1 MSFWRTDIL
10 DPETNKIGA
19 YKELGLLEDHLL
31 RPDHYCNDCT
41 RKHLLK
47 IEAYADECVSLSG
60 GIECQSLQ
68 QAAREWRSR
77 LMQGEAKA
85 SVARSVRAMRK
96 EIGRQIPVIPR
107 AGLPEWREYRSS
119 PWVKYGLPAL
129 GGFFL
134 ARWLGGRR

>member
-10 DPETNKIGA
+10 DPETNKTEA
-19 YKELGLLEDHLL
+19 YKELALLEDHLL

-60 GIECQSLQ
+60 GRQCQSLA
-68 QAAREWRSR
+68 QAAREWRAR
-77 LMQGEAKA
+77 LAQGEAKA
-85 SVARSVRAMRK
+85 SVARSVRAQRK

-107 AGLPEWREYRSS
+107 AGLPEWREWRHK
-119 PWVKYGLPAL
+119 PWVRYGIPAAA
-129 GGFFL
+129 GFLL
-134 ARWLGGRR
+134 ARWLGRR